1 MDEIFIGFS
10 LADQTQYNTV
20 LEAAIAFYRESLRY
34 VLDKMDISCS
44 FWQQAVWIGIF
55 NKGSAKWSHVKYFL
69 NTLSN
74 VLLNDD
80 EKIDRSYEE
89 FTDYKT
95 LWILELPDTALT
107 DALIASY
114 EDHVECCLDTMWYH
128 LYQMKSLIEN
138 DYRFCKLFSVAHLV
152 LATPHSN
159 AGIEYLYSLFNKNK
173 KEGNDRNNLV
183 IEGSL
188 SVILTVKMDQP
199 ESFSKCYDFKPSQ

>member
-1 MDEIFIGFS
+1 M
-10 LADQTQYNTV
+10 
-20 LEAAIAFYRESLRY
+20 
-34 VLDKMDISCS
+34 
-44 FWQQAVWIGIF
+44 
-55 NKGSAKWSHVKYFL
+55 
-69 NTLSN
+69 
-74 VLLNDD
+74 
-80 EKIDRSYEE
+80 
-89 FTDYKT
+89 
-95 LWILELPDTALT
+95 ELPDTALT

-114 EDHVECCLDTMWYH
+114 EDHVEYCLDTMWYH
-128 LYQMKSLIEN
+128 LYQMKSLIEH

-159 AGIEYLYSLFNKNK
+159 AGIEHLYSLFNKNK